1 MIKEPVRKK
10 FSPTACAVRHELSMH
25 FFKIKFYEHDSLIF
39 FKRSRNILCPR
50 HYSSTDT
57 VMTIVDRYYFVP
69 DNPHKLH
76 GRGTN
81 SDRDI
86 HIITAKKDE
95 TEITRFNF
103 LGKSPTQPNKG
114 ITGWTCLH
122 IPEFWNCFAYRDSL
136 TRLSHQTM
144 I

>member
-1 MIKEPVRKK
+1 
-10 FSPTACAVRHELSMH
+10 
-25 FFKIKFYEHDSLIF
+25 
-39 FKRSRNILCPR
+39 
-50 HYSSTDT
+50 
-57 VMTIVDRYYFVP
+57 MTIVDRYYFGH

-86 HIITAKKDE
+86 LLKTTKKDE

-114 ITGWTCLH
+114 KT
-122 IPEFWNCFAYRDSL
+122 D
-136 TRLSHQTM
+136 
-144 I
+144 